1 MLTIVCAILIAA
13 FVIAAIP
20 SVLAGVLWGF
30 FAIFSKI
37 ERAAKAVD
45 RWLPKAQP

>member
-1 MLTIVCAILIAA
+1 MLTIVCAIVIAWL
-13 FVIAAIP
+13 VIAAIP
-20 SVLAGVLWGF
+20 SVVAGVLWGL

-37 ERAAKAVD
+37 ERAAQAVD